1 MEASNMGRGLRSAGL
16 FILLV
21 VLGDS
26 AMTSVRGPDARKA
39 TFEFAT
45 VLERPDEET
54 TGGIARVQVYV
65 LNP

>member
-1 MEASNMGRGLRSAGL
+1 MEASRLGQGLRSAAV

-45 VLERPDEET
+45 VLDRPRRT
-54 TGGIARVQVYV
+54 RPAAFHGFRSTC
-65 LNP
+65 